1 MANSIISNIA
11 ALQAQQNITNAS
23 MNASES
29 IQRLSSG
36 NAIAK
41 ASDNVA
47 NLATGTALRTE
58 VTTLK
63 QALANASQGS
73 SLLQV
78 ADGAATQII
87 DILQRQKAIATQAS
101 SGQLTDSN
109 RALLNQE
116 FTNLTSQIDQISQ
129 STNFNGV
136 GLLAGTLGT
145 NTTMERTDALSA
157 TAVTAAPTLG
167 GATTGVV
174 ASATA
179 IEAFNLTAAGAA
191 QAANGTALGNLTV
204 TDSTGTTLA
213 NAAYLGV
220 DSNLVGKFSNFA
232 ISNVTYGATGTA
244 TLTASINGST
254 YTGTISN
261 AGTTAILQNGNSYIK
276 VGVGT
281 VSLTD
286 SAAAANTLA
295 NINQGFSNTTIA
307 NVNVVNGVNFQG
319 TALAGDIGNASSFV
333 TARMDTTGSLNI
345 SNFQYISNTGA
356 VNTSTLT
363 VQVNGQTFTAVN
375 VKDAITANG
384 TLQFT
389 DTSGLQSITINT
401 TGLITNS
408 QLTTGNIRTDTNDR
422 NALIT
427 ALNTGF
433 SKAGGNGLNFSIGS
447 SATDTIN
454 VALSSMTS
462 NTLYSGQTL
471 DVSTAADATT
481 ASAVLDQAITKAT
494 SAEATIGALESR
506 FNFASSNLQTSIENQ
521 DSARSELLDTD
532 VSAESTAYASAQVQT
547 QAGIAVLAQAN
558 QLPQALLKLI
568 Q

>member
-1 MANSIISNIA
+1 MSNSIISNIA

-23 MNASES
+23 MSASES

-41 ASDNVA
+41 ASDNVS
-47 NLATGTALRTE
+47 NLATGTALRTQ

-116 FTNLTSQIDQISQ
+116 FTNLTAQIDQISG

-136 GLLAGTLGT
+136 ALLSGSMGT
-145 NTTMERTDALSA
+145 NTTLERTDALA
-157 TAVTAAPTLG
+157 G
-167 GATTGVV
+167 TGVV
-174 ASATA
+174 AAPSGSTGSTA
-179 IEAFNLTAAGAA
+179 VVSTTALEAFNTSTGAVQNATA
-191 QAANGTALGNLTV
+191 NVGNLTI

-220 DSNLVGKFSNFA
+220 DANLYGQFGAFS
-232 ISNVTYGATGTA
+232 ISNVNYGAAGAGTA
-244 TLTASINGST
+244 TVTTTINGST
-254 YTGTISN
+254 YTGTVTAGNN
-261 AGTTAILQNGNSYIK
+261 ATAILQNGNSYIK
-276 VGVGT
+276 VGLGT

-286 SAAAANTLA
+286 SAAVSNTQAAV
-295 NINQGFSNTTIA
+295 NQGFANTTIA
-307 NVNVVNGVNFQG
+307 KVNVVNGVNFGGTVLAGAVGSATQFVSARLTTGG
-319 TALAGDIGNASSFV
+319 TAQ
-333 TARMDTTGSLNI
+333 I
-345 SNFQYISNTGA
+345 SNFAYVAGAAANSNTL
-356 VNTSTLT
+356 S
-363 VQVNGQTFTAVN
+363 VQVNGQTFTATGVL
-375 VKDAITANG
+375 DTLANG
-384 TLQFT
+384 NVLQFT
-389 DTSGLQSITINT
+389 DAAHVQTVTINL
-401 TGLITNS
+401 TGLTVTP
-408 QLTTGNIRTDTNDR
+408 LGNIRTS
-422 NALIT
+422 ASAQASFIS

-433 SKAGGNGLNFSIGS
+433 AKAGGNGLNFSVGS
-447 SATDTIN
+447 KSTDTVN
-454 VALSSMTS
+454 VALGNMSSNS
-462 NTLYSGQTL
+462 LYGGQAL
-471 DVSTAADATT
+471 DVSTAADATN

-506 FNFASSNLQTSIENQ
+506 FNFVSSNLQTSIENQ